1 MTTTEG
7 AAPRQE
13 ILVVDDT
20 PANLDLLV
28 SLLSEVGHKVRAAP
42 NGHLALKSALS
53 HPPSMLLLDVR
64 MPGMDGFELCQKL
77 KEDDRTRDIPIIF
90 ISGQNDVADRVRGFE
105 VGGVDFIGKPF
116 QRQEVLARVHAHL
129 AIYQT
134 QIELERRVS
143 ERTAALEYSLNQ
155 LIKTEERIRL
165 DSEQQY
171 ILRELL
177 ELTLMGAPVEDTLGR
192 CLDNLLTLSW
202 LNIEPRGTIYLYD
215 KRHQQLKLAAS
226 RNLPST
232 IVSTCTQV
240 AAGSCLC
247 GLALSSGQIQFAE
260 NNDSIYGTGSCG
272 MAGHGHYCLP
282 LVTNDEVVGV
292 LSLHLASNGRR
303 ESNKEIFLTAV
314 AGTLAGYIARKKGE
328 QALTEHQAALEATI
342 IERTADLTTNER
354 RTRAIVTTMLE
365 TVIQI
370 DRRGNMLFVNFA
382 AEEMF
387 GYTEDEM
394 LGHNVSMLMPESI
407 ASAHDSYITRFLT
420 TRQPR
425 IIGKRSEITGR
436 RKDGSFFPAEI
447 AINEMVDD
455 LGSTFLGVLRD
466 MTSQK
471 EAEQALTSALEIAHA
486 ATEAKSSFL
495 ANMSHEIRTP
505 LNAVLGLARMGVRDY
520 RNQGA
525 GELFEK
531 VRSSGKHLLDVV
543 NDILDFSKIEAG
555 KFNIEH
561 LPFAIKDTINNVVN
575 FVSLNAEEKS
585 LALVATTPAD
595 LPEWVTGDELRVT
608 QILTNLLSNA
618 VKFTDRGFV
627 TLRTKYH
634 GATIDFAVEDSGT
647 GMTEAQLKHIFQPF
661 EQADSSITRSHG
673 GTGLGLTISQKL
685 ARLMGGEI
693 TVKSTP
699 GQGSCFT
706 LTLPLP
712 ATDSPV
718 KNQAEIAVSAEGELR
733 LLGYSILAADDV
745 ELNRLILEDLVIHEG
760 ATITLA
766 ADGQQALDIL
776 NEAGA
781 NCFDVVLMDIQ
792 MPVLDGLEATR
803 RIARIAPAL
812 PVIGLTAH
820 AMAEEKARC
829 LAAGM
834 VDHVVKPV
842 DADLLVKSIRRHATA
857 KHHPHVPNSLKE
869 QSGTTD
875 KTRDDCKDPDYIDLD
890 ILTSRVGNDPA
901 KLKKYTG
908 LFINSARDTLSAMQS
923 AQSRGDVD
931 TLSMLGHRLKS
942 AALTV
947 GAMRFADLCHALE
960 NDNPGG
966 EPENT
971 ENIVEEMLTLFKQI
985 EQRVG
990 YLLTTERM

>member
-1 MTTTEG
+1 MTTAEG
-7 AAPRQE
+7 TLPRQE

-53 HPPSMLLLDVR
+53 HPPSMLLLDIR
-64 MPGMDGFELCQKL
+64 MPGMDGFELCREL
-77 KEDDRTRDIPIIF
+77 KGDDRTRDIPIIF
-90 ISGQNDVADRVRGFE
+90 ISGQNDVADRVKGFE

-129 AIYQT
+129 ALYEAQV
-134 QIELERRVS
+134 ELERRVK

-155 LIKTEERIRL
+155 LMKTEERIRL
-165 DSEQQY
+165 DSEQQF

-177 ELTLMGAPVEDTLGR
+177 ELTLTGAPIEETLKN
-192 CLDNLLTLSW
+192 CLERLLTLSW
-202 LNIEPRGTIYLYD
+202 LNIQPRGSIFLFD
-215 KRHQQLKLAAS
+215 KGGQQLRLTASHNLAPEIHS
-226 RNLPST
+226 N
-232 IVSTCTQV
+232 CTHV

-247 GLALSSGQIQFAE
+247 GLAASSGQTQFAHKGDSRYTASYCGI
-260 NNDSIYGTGSCG
+260 NDL
-272 MAGHGHYCLP
+272 GHYCLP
-282 LVTNDEVVGV
+282 LTTNNKVVGI
-292 LSLHLASNGRR
+292 LSLHLASDGRR
-303 ESNKEIFLTAV
+303 ESDKEIFLTAV
-314 AGTLAGYIARKKGE
+314 AGILAGYIARKTGE
-328 QALTEHQAALEATI
+328 QALTDHQAALEATI
-342 IERTADLTTNER
+342 NERTSDLTASER

-365 TVIQI
+365 TVIQT
-370 DRRGNMLFVNFA
+370 DSRGSIIFVNFA

-387 GYTEDEM
+387 GYAEDEM
-394 LGHNVSMLMPESI
+394 LGNNVSMLMPEPL
-407 ASAHDSYITRFLT
+407 AAVHDSFITRFLT
-420 TRQPR
+420 SRQPR
-425 IIGKRSEITGR
+425 IIGHRSEITGR
-436 RKDGSFFPAEI
+436 RKDGSLFPAEI

-455 LGSTFLGVLRD
+455 LGSTFLGVLRN

-471 EAEQALTSALEIAHA
+471 EAEQALTSALEKAHA

-505 LNAVLGLARMGVRDY
+505 LNAVIGLARMGGRDY

-531 VRSSGKHLLDVV
+531 IRGSGNHLLAVV

-555 KFNIEH
+555 KFNIET
-561 LPFAIKDTINNVVN
+561 LPFALKGAINNVVN
-575 FVSLNAEEKS
+575 FVSLGAEEKS
-585 LALVATTPAD
+585 LALVANTPAD
-595 LPEWVTGDELRVT
+595 LPEWVAGDELRVT

-618 VKFTDRGFV
+618 VKFTKRGFV
-627 TLRTKYH
+627 TLRTKRQ
-634 GATIDFAVEDSGT
+634 GETLEFAVEDSGT
-647 GMTEAQLKHIFQPF
+647 GMTEAQLKHLFQPF
-661 EQADSSITRSHG
+661 EQADASITRSHG
-673 GTGLGLTISQKL
+673 GTGLGLAISRKL
-685 ARLMGGEI
+685 ARLMGGDI
-693 TVKSTP
+693 TVRSTP

-706 LTLPLP
+706 LILPLP
-712 ATDSPV
+712 ATDSPAG
-718 KNQAEIAVSAEGELR
+718 NQPEIAATAEGELR

-760 ATITLA
+760 ASITLA
-766 ADGQQALDIL
+766 ADGQQALNII

-781 NCFDVVLMDIQ
+781 NRFDVVLMDVQ
-792 MPVLDGLEATR
+792 MPVMDGLEATR
-803 RIARIAPAL
+803 QIARIAPAL

-842 DADLLVKSIRRHATA
+842 DVDLLVTAIRRHATA
-857 KHHPHVPNSLKE
+857 KHHP
-869 QSGTTD
+869 QSPFSSEKQSSPMDENRGA
-875 KTRDDCKDPDYIDLD
+875 CNDPDYIDLA
-890 ILTSRVGNDPA
+890 ILASRVGNDPA

-908 LFINSARDTLSAMQS
+908 LFMKSAHDTLNAMQS
-923 AQSRGDVD
+923 AQSLGD
-931 TLSMLGHRLKS
+931 LPSLAMLGHRLKS

-960 NDNPGG
+960 TCKPGS
-966 EPENT
+966 EPELT
-971 ENIVEEMLTLFKQI
+971 ENIVAEMHTLFKQI

-990 YLLTTERM
+990 YLLAA